1 MKTKIGIFITVG
13 VSLLS
18 LLALPACKTSS
29 VVTTNPDGTSTTNTT
44 KVLDTV
50 RVAAISRQ
58 AATVGTSE
66 ILAAHPEWRPQFQLA
81 AEQLALLAKSPSLGL
96 QDILTIAQQLPVKEL
111 KSQAARLSF
120 EGATILIS
128 AIDVPQLPADRL
140 AELQPIAKAISD
152 GIMAGLPAVTPPITP
167 ASVLTN

>member
-1 MKTKIGIFITVG
+1 MKTKTLSILTVG
-13 VSLLS
+13 LS
-18 LLALPACKTSS
+18 LTMLVLPMGCKT
-29 VVTTNPDGTSTTNTT
+29 VTDANGNTT
-44 KVLDTV
+44 KQIDTV

-81 AEQLALLAKSPSLGL
+81 AEQLALLAASPSIGL
-96 QDILTIAQQLPVKEL
+96 QDILNIAQRLPVTEL

-120 EGATILIS
+120 EGATLLIS

-140 AELQPIAKAISD
+140 AQLQPIARAIAD
-152 GIMAGLPAVTPPITP
+152 GIAAGLPP
-167 ASVLTN
+167 APSPAPAPATN